1 MAEVL
6 VRVLVVSD
14 LWLPFPGGAERLM
27 FNIARH
33 LMRSALDVHVLTG
46 YEAAEQSDGPPVT
59 ALPIGV
65 RGDHASGAKMIA
77 DAIGSCRPDVLL
89 VHHFYAREF
98 EAELVGTG
106 IPIVQVVE
114 NGYRIPSAALAVFIS
129 EYVRSQALAQPHDLT
144 ITPPA
149 FDDVVSP
156 THGDAIGFIKPLP
169 HKGAEMFYAIAARM
183 ARRFVVLR
191 GEWRD
196 LEDIRPLPNV
206 EFIDPVRD
214 IRDFYARCRVV
225 LVPSVSEDAGTV
237 AQECALNG
245 IPCISSAVGGL
256 IETNAGGILMP
267 PYQGRLSWQAAI
279 RRLDNPDNY
288 RAVVKRQREHL
299 ASVDHAGQLDRLAEA
314 MKVLAQRAKPR

>member
-1 MAEVL
+1 M
-6 VRVLVVSD
+6 RVLVVSD

-33 LMRSALDVHVLTG
+33 LYSSGIRGLSVQVVTG
-46 YEAAEQSDGPPVT
+46 YGPAESFDGPPVRP
-59 ALPIGV
+59 LPIGV
-65 RGDHASGAKMIA
+65 GKDHTAGAAMLL
-77 DAIGSCRPDVLL
+77 DAIRYFEPDVLL

-169 HKGAEMFYAIAARM
+169 HKGAEMFYAIAAHM

-196 LEDIRPLPNV
+196 LEDIRHLPNV
-206 EFIDPVRD
+206 EFMDPVRD
-214 IRDFYARCRVV
+214 IRDFYSRCRVV

-256 IETNAGGILMP
+256 IETNAGGILI
-267 PYQGRLSWQAAI
+267 QRFHGRLSWQAAI
-279 RRLDNPDNY
+279 RQLDNPDNY
-288 RAVVKRQREHL
+288 RAVVNRQREYL

-314 MKVLAQRAKPR
+314 MKVLALGAKPR